1 MAGGNPYNQVRVPP
15 EFNPAK
21 APPMR
26 SEFALNSDDTSPEER
41 ALERRLERE
50 KEADLNFARGGISED
65 VGRIA
70 TGEGA
75 TREGM
80 SGSERSKEERRRREQ
95 FSDAALRAAQRI
107 AEIDR
112 MLAGL
117 YEERDGILQ
126 DIRDTQRRIGVL
138 DGALARLQSG
148 EELDQNED
156 GSLSDR
162 EIEAQIRAY
171 EQRTGRQVNRNDPD
185 SLITAIQA
193 QRAHETGEMDR
204 HRGRERENRSDID
217 RWEARREAEVDTIE
231 REHPDAD
238 VEELVAVFAQRSDDI
253 SLRARLGERDEVQVA
268 ASENF
273 TEGFAPHEDEEFAFG
288 DDEGFSFGA
297 VDDELEDYEAFADE
311 VDPDGA
317 AQSPPADAPDQPAD
331 SQSGGIQRDGVD
343 FGNNS
348 SSPSGMGG

>member
-1 MAGGNPYNQVRVPP
+1 MAGGNPHNQVRVPP

-50 KEADLNFARGGISED
+50 KELDENFGRGEIAQD
-65 VGRIA
+65 VGRVA
-70 TGEGA
+70 TGAGA

-204 HRGRERENRSDID
+204 HRGRERENRSEID

-238 VEELVAVFAQRSDDI
+238 VEELVAAFAQQNDDL
-253 SLRARLGERDEVQVA
+253 SERARLNIDTPDDVIVA
-268 ASENF
+268 AVTNRTAQYE
-273 TEGFAPHEDEEFAFG
+273 AREDE
-288 DDEGFSFGA
+288 DIDLFGA
-297 VDDELEDYEAFADE
+297 ADDELEGYDAFADE

-348 SSPSGMGG
+348 SGPSGMGG